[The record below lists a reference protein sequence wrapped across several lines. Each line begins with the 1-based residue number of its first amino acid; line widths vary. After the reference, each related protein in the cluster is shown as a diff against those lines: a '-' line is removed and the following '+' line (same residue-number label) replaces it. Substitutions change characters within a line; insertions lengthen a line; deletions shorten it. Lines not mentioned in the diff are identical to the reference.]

1 MATLE
6 LNPALLP
13 LAFLL
18 GPWRG
23 EGIGE
28 YPTIKP
34 FHYREDVTFEHTGKP
49 FLVYN
54 QRTQA
59 VEDGRP
65 LHAETGY
72 IRAAGDGQVEMV
84 VAQAIGFA
92 EISLGRVTGTRLEL
106 QSAHL
111 TRTPS
116 AKHVTAI
123 ARRIWLEGD
132 ALRYELAM
140 AMSGGE
146 LAGHLAATLHRAGRR
161 PTAPAPGPGAPSE

>member
-1 MATLE
+1 MANLE

-18 GPWRG
+18 GTWRG
-23 EGIGE
+23 EGVGE

-34 FHYREDVTFEHTGKP
+34 FRYREDVTFGHNGKP
-49 FLVYN
+49 LLIYN

-59 VEDGRP
+59 VDDGRP

-72 IRAAGDGQVEMV
+72 IRATGDGQVELV

-92 EISLGRVTGTRLEL
+92 EISLGRVIGTRLDL

-111 TRTPS
+111 ARTPT
-116 AKHVTAI
+116 AKNVTAI
-123 ARRIWLEGD
+123 ARRIWLESD

-146 LAGHLAATLHRAGRR
+146 LAGHLAATLRRAG
-161 PTAPAPGPGAPSE
+161 

>member
-1 MATLE
+1 MATVE

-18 GPWRG
+18 GAWRG
-23 EGIGE
+23 EGAGA

-34 FHYREDVTFEHTGKP
+34 FRYREDVTFGHNGKP
-49 FLVYN
+49 FLIYS

-59 VEDGRP
+59 IDDGRP

-72 IRAAGDGQVEMV
+72 IRATGGSEVEMV

-92 EISLGRVTGTRLEL
+92 EISLGRISGTRLEL
-106 QSAHL
+106 RSAHL

-116 AKHVTAI
+116 AKDVTAI
-123 ARRIWLEGD
+123 ARRIWLEDD
-132 ALRYELAM
+132 ALHYELAM

-146 LAGHLAATLHRAGRR
+146 LVGHLTASLHPVSRG
-161 PTAPAPGPGAPSE
+161 

>member
-1 MATLE
+1 MASLP

-18 GPWRG
+18 GTWRG
-23 EGIGE
+23 EGVGE

-34 FHYREDVTFEHTGKP
+34 FRYREDVTFGHSGKA
-49 FLVYN
+49 FLIYS

-59 VEDGRP
+59 VDDGRP

-72 IRAAGDGQVEMV
+72 IRATDDGQVEMI

-92 EISLGRVTGTRLEL
+92 EISLGRVSATRLDL

-111 TRTPS
+111 TRTPT
-116 AKHVTAI
+116 AKNVTAI
-123 ARRIWLEGD
+123 ARRIWLED
-132 ALRYELAM
+132 DILHYELAM

-146 LAGHLAATLHRAGRR
+146 LAGHLAATLRRAH
-161 PTAPAPGPGAPSE
+161 